1 MGVNIYIYIYI
12 FIEFQLMTS
21 ISDDNEW
28 QFIYIYIFI
37 EFQLMTS
44 TSDDNEWQFKNLSKW
59 FEGFSKKLVL
69 WMLITFF
76 IIFFIEFQLSDILPI
91 ELSRT
96 YVSVNNL
103 IWRIR
108 AWNQFNWIVIES

>member
-1 MGVNIYIYIYI
+1 
-12 FIEFQLMTS
+12 MTS
-21 ISDDNEW
+21 A
-28 QFIYIYIFI
+28 
-37 EFQLMTS
+37 
-44 TSDDNEWQFKNLSKW
+44 SDDNEWQFKNLSKW

-76 IIFFIEFQLSDILPI
+76 IIFFIEFQLSDILSI

>member
-1 MGVNIYIYIYI
+1 MNDNSYIYIY
-12 FIEFQLMTS
+12 IEFQLMTP
-21 ISDDNEW
+21 
-28 QFIYIYIFI
+28 
-37 EFQLMTS
+37 

-76 IIFFIEFQLSDILPI
+76 IIFFIEFQLSKTLPI

-103 IWRIR
+103 ILRIR

>member
-1 MGVNIYIYIYI
+1 M
-12 FIEFQLMTS
+12 
-21 ISDDNEW
+21 ISA
-28 QFIYIYIFI
+28 
-37 EFQLMTS
+37 
-44 TSDDNEWQFKNLSKW
+44 SDDNEWQFKNLSKW

-76 IIFFIEFQLSDILPI
+76 IEFQLLEILPI